1 MALAKVI
8 WVDDEIEILEAHKR
22 FLEMKGY
29 ALLTFTNGFDAITY
43 LQEHQIDLMLIDESM
58 PGMSGLETVAK
69 VKKIY
74 PHLPIVLVT
83 KNETESLMD
92 EAIGSQISD
101 YLIKPVN
108 PNQVLL
114 ALKKLLDNKRL
125 VAEKTT
131 AAYQVQFRATLNAL
145 EGDQDFSEW
154 MELYKQLS
162 FWELEME
169 KSESAELKEIHLSQK
184 KEANQ
189 AFFKFI
195 SRNYASWLQV
205 HDHTVPLLSNKVFQ
219 KKVLPYINEEQP
231 LVWLIVDN
239 LRFDQWKVIEPLLN
253 ESFNLVEEDCF
264 YSILPTATHYCRNA
278 LFAGEM
284 PSTIEKQFPQQWV
297 KDDDDEG
304 KNNHESLFFAA
315 QLKKLHR
322 SDIDFSY
329 QKIVNHDDAL
339 KLADN
344 AMMLLNH
351 QLSIV
356 VYNFVDMMSHA
367 RTELDVLKELAADEA
382 AYRSLTK
389 SWFAHSPL
397 FITLKKIAEKKCNL
411 ILCTDHGSIQVK
423 HPIKIVGDKQSTNNL
438 RYKTGKNLDYNSREV
453 HAYREPQQAGLPKY
467 TMNSSFV
474 FAGGQDFLCYPNNFH
489 HYANLYKNTF
499 QHGGISLEEMIVP
512 IVRLE
517 SKYK

>member
-29 ALLTFTNGFDAITY
+29 ALVTFTNGFDAIVY
-43 LQEHQIDLMLIDESM
+43 LQQHQIDLMLIDESM
-58 PGMSGLETVAK
+58 PGMSGLETVSR

-83 KNETESLMD
+83 KNDTESLMD

-131 AAYQVQFRATLNAL
+131 AAYQMQFRTMLNGL
-145 EGDQDFSEW
+145 EGDQDYREW
-154 MELYKQLS
+154 TELYKQLS

-169 KSESAELKEIHLSQK
+169 KSESTELKEIHLAQK

-195 SRNYASWLQV
+195 SRNYASWQQV
-205 HDHTVPLLSNKVFQ
+205 TDHSAPLMSNKVFQ
-219 KKVLPYINEEQP
+219 TKVLPYINNELP
-231 LVWLIVDN
+231 LVWVIVDN

-253 ESFNLVEEDCF
+253 EHFNLIEEDCF

-284 PSTIEKQFPQQWV
+284 PLTIEKQFPQHWV
-297 KDDDDEG
+297 KDDDEEG
-304 KNNHESLFFAA
+304 KNNHEPFFFTA
-315 QLKKLHR
+315 QLKKIQR
-322 SDIDFSY
+322 TDIDFTY
-329 QKIVNHDDAL
+329 HKIVNHDDAL
-339 KLADN
+339 KLADS
-344 AMMLLNH
+344 ALTLLNH

-367 RTELDVLKELAADEA
+367 RTELDVLKELAADET

-389 SWFAHSPL
+389 TWFTHSPL
-397 FITLKKIAEKKCNL
+397 LMALKKIAEKKCTVV
-411 ILCTDHGSIQVK
+411 LCTDHGSVQVK
-423 HPIKIVGDKQSTNNL
+423 HPIKIIGDKQSTNNL
-438 RYKTGKNLDYNSREV
+438 RYKTGKNLDYNARDV
-453 HAYREPQQAGLPKY
+453 HSYRIPEQAGLPKY
-467 TMNSSFV
+467 SMNSSYV

-512 IVRLE
+512 IVRLA
-517 SKYK
+517 SKQN

>member
-1 MALAKVI
+1 MAIAKVI

-29 ALLTFTNGFDAITY
+29 DMVTFTNGFDAITY
-43 LQEHQIDLMLIDESM
+43 LQKNQIDLMLIDESM
-58 PGMSGLETVAK
+58 PGMSGLETVSR

-83 KNETESLMD
+83 KNDTESLMD
-92 EAIGSQISD
+92 EAIGSEISD

-114 ALKKLLDNKRL
+114 ALKKILDNKRL

-131 AAYQVQFRATLNAL
+131 ASYQMQFRTLLNGL
-145 EGDQDFSEW
+145 EGDPDYREW
-154 MELYKQLS
+154 VELYKQLS

-169 KSESAELKEIHLSQK
+169 KSESLALKEIHLAQK

-189 AFFKFI
+189 SFFKFI
-195 SRNYASWLQV
+195 SRNYASWQNIN
-205 HDHTVPLLSNKVFQ
+205 DDTVPLMSNRVFQ
-219 KKVLPYINEEQP
+219 AKVLPYLQSTQP
-231 LVWLIVDN
+231 LVWVIVDN

-253 ESFNLVEEDCF
+253 ESFKLLEEDCF

-284 PSTIEKQFPQQWV
+284 PATIEKKFPQEWM
-297 KDDDDEG
+297 KDDDEEG
-304 KNNHESLFFAA
+304 KNNHESLFFSS
-315 QLKKLHR
+315 QLNKLGR
-322 SDIDFSY
+322 ADIDFSY
-329 QKIVNHDDAL
+329 HKIISHDDAL

-344 AMMLLNH
+344 ALGLLNH

-389 SWFAHSPL
+389 SWFTHSPL
-397 FITLKKIAEKKCNL
+397 LTTLKKIAEKKCTVV
-411 ILCTDHGSIQVK
+411 LCTDHGSIQVK

-438 RYKTGKNLDYNSREV
+438 RYKTGRNLDFNAKEV
-453 HAYREPQQAGLPKY
+453 HVYREPHLAGLPKY
-467 TMNSSFV
+467 TINSSFV
-474 FAGGQDFLCYPNNFH
+474 FAGGQDFLCYPNHFH

-499 QHGGISLEEMIVP
+499 QHGGISMEEMIVP

-517 SKYK
+517 SKLD

>member
-1 MALAKVI
+1 MTLAKVI

-29 ALLTFTNGFDAITY
+29 VVITFTNGFDAIGY
-43 LQEHQIDLMLIDESM
+43 LQQDQIDLMLIDESM
-58 PGMSGLETVAK
+58 PGISGLEIVSR

-83 KNETESLMD
+83 KNDTESLMD

-131 AAYQVQFRATLNAL
+131 AAYQMQFRTMLDGLDGEQNAN
-145 EGDQDFSEW
+145 EW
-154 MELYKQLS
+154 VELYKQLS

-169 KSESAELKEIHLSQK
+169 KSESAEFKEIHLAQK

-195 SRNYASWLQV
+195 SRNYVSWQQLN
-205 HDHTVPLLSNKVFQ
+205 DSTVPLMSNKVFQ
-219 KKVLPYINEEQP
+219 TKVLPYVDEEQP
-231 LVWLIVDN
+231 LVWVVVDN
-239 LRFDQWKVIEPLLN
+239 LRYDQWKVIEPLLT

-284 PSTIEKQFPQQWV
+284 PARIQQQFPQQWV

-304 KNNHESLFFAA
+304 KNNHEALFFTA
-315 QLKKLHR
+315 QLKKLKR
-322 SDIDFSY
+322 GDIDFSY
-329 QKIVNHDDAL
+329 HKIVNHDDAL

-344 AMMLLNH
+344 ALTLLNH

-397 FITLKKIAEKKCNL
+397 SATLKKIAEKKCTVL
-411 ILCTDHGSIQVK
+411 LCTDHGSIQVK
-423 HPIKIVGDKQSTNNL
+423 HPVKIVGDRQSTNNL
-438 RYKTGKNLDYNSREV
+438 RYKTGKNLDYDAKEV
-453 HAYREPQQAGLPKY
+453 HAYRDPQQAGLPKY
-467 TMNSSFV
+467 SMNSSFV

-512 IVRLE
+512 VVRLE
-517 SKYK
+517 SKTK